1 MNVNMVMG
9 NKMAAES
16 ESPHLI
22 CFNDS
27 IVEKIYNGSNFSIHS
42 SSYYYIL
49 RFRVRALWGGGGLLY
64 IQRFLAIFQL
74 KGGTLDLHI

>member
-49 RFRVRALWGGGGLLY
+49 RFRVRALWGGGY
-64 IQRFLAIFQL
+64 CIQRFLAIFQL
-74 KGGTLDLHI
+74 KGGTLDLQI